1 MAHAAP
7 ALRAFG
13 RSEDL
18 DLDLEG
24 HGADQV
30 VTDLLT
36 QCSSD
41 VAERAKAILPTSQG
55 AAGISTAEAL
65 AGYWWEATIGRRIAA
80 LVHLVAMTERS
91 ASLAVTVACDSI
103 GCRAP
108 LEMAIPLE
116 AIASHGSAPERFPVG
131 LANGR
136 EVIVR
141 PPVGAD
147 QRAWR
152 QRQYGSRD
160 EAVAAMLES
169 LLVEG
174 NVADAEPRDI
184 DVIAEALAER
194 DPLVA
199 FTIAYDCPCC
209 GASSETAIDLERL
222 AIQRLIAFQQGLLKD
237 VHALASRYGW
247 TETEVLAIP
256 APRRARYRALIDEE
270 FSL

>member
-1 MAHAAP
+1 MSLAAP

-41 VAERAKAILPTSQG
+41 
-55 AAGISTAEAL
+55 AAS
-65 AGYWWEATIGRRIAA
+65 GYWWEATIGRRIAA
-80 LVHLVAMTERS
+80 LVRIVAITERS
-91 ASLAVTVACDSI
+91 ASLAVTVACDSP
-103 GCRAP
+103 GCGAP

-116 AIASHGSAPERFPVG
+116 AIDSSGGAPERFPVG
-131 LANGR
+131 LANGQ

-141 PPVGAD
+141 PPNGAD
-147 QRAWR
+147 QRTWR
-152 QRQYGSRD
+152 QRHYDSRE

-174 NVADAEPRDI
+174 DVSGAQPRDI

-199 FTIAYDCPCC
+199 FTISYDCPSC
-209 GASSETAIDLERL
+209 GTSREMAIDLERL
-222 AIQRLIAFQQGLLKD
+222 AIQRLIGVQQGLLKD
-237 VHALASRYGW
+237 VHALATRYGW
-247 TETEVLAIP
+247 TESEVLAIP
-256 APRRARYRALIDEE
+256 AQRRARYRALIDEE